1 MLYCEVV
8 PGYTGRRMGALAP
21 DPFCVVRTTCRGPGE
36 PCLDGGFFQKLE
48 NEPPDTNGPRERCA
62 KMTEVSKKWNSTDA
76 LAGLKGEIAA
86 MAQGS
91 FRLVGAAALLY
102 ISNVYWEVPRIQAKE
117 TTETIHGMLGV
128 LNYGKS
134 SKYALA
140 SAAMTLAR
148 NMTKKYGQPDAAT
161 DRNVIYGM
169 LQDCETFSDAVD
181 FMVAAIKTD
190 YNVLTMAELYAALSG
205 NKLSKAKDE
214 PSLEQAV
221 IKVIEK
227 AETTPAELGVLG
239 GKIATLVP
247 GSAHIAAAALVDA
260 LNVDE
265 LNALAVMV
273 MNRIA
278 ALTPATEDRQAA

>member
-1 MLYCEVV
+1 
-8 PGYTGRRMGALAP
+8 
-21 DPFCVVRTTCRGPGE
+21 
-36 PCLDGGFFQKLE
+36 
-48 NEPPDTNGPRERCA
+48 
-62 KMTEVSKKWNSTDA
+62 MTEVSKKWNSTDA

-117 TTETIHGMLGV
+117 TTETIHKMLGV

-140 SAAMTLAR
+140 SAAMSLAR

-169 LQDCETFSDAVD
+169 LQDCDTFSDAVD

-205 NKLSKAKDE
+205 NKLSKAKDD
-214 PSLEQAV
+214 PTLEQAV

-227 AETTPAELGVLG
+227 AETTPAELGILG

-265 LNALAVMV
+265 LNALAAMV
-273 MNRIA
+273 MDRIA
-278 ALTPATEDRQAA
+278 ALTAPAIEEREAA

>member
-1 MLYCEVV
+1 
-8 PGYTGRRMGALAP
+8 
-21 DPFCVVRTTCRGPGE
+21 
-36 PCLDGGFFQKLE
+36 
-48 NEPPDTNGPRERCA
+48 
-62 KMTEVSKKWNSTDA
+62 MTEVSKKWNSTDA

-102 ISNVYWEVPRIQAKE
+102 ISNVYWEVPRVQAKE
-117 TTETIHGMLGV
+117 TTETIHKMLGV

-140 SAAMTLAR
+140 SAAMSLAR

-181 FMVAAIKTD
+181 FMVAAIKAD
-190 YNVLTMAELYAALSG
+190 YNVDTMADLYAALSG

-214 PSLEQAV
+214 PTLEQAV

-227 AETTPAELGVLG
+227 AEGATPDDLGRLG

-247 GSAHIAAAALVDA
+247 GSAHVAAAALVDA